1 MAQVYGPL
9 HSESASGQFAGTLI
23 YQPYKG
29 KTYVKAY
36 GKPDWDVHPPT
47 AAQLAVQAM
56 NKSLMEAWPAI
67 SAADKATWDAL
78 AIPARISR
86 VNAYLRENFKRLRSG
101 RAATSLWPAVEAP
114 AYALNIAHSGD
125 IPNPDCRGDYNQIAD
140 YNSHPAYERAS
151 DSAYSV
157 WFDTDLTAWIIAAQ
171 APGTLPDDYWTDAN
185 LEDVFDPYGGY
196 YTGNPWPDLY

>member
-9 HSESASGQFAGTLI
+9 QSESASGQFAETLI
-23 YQPYKG
+23 FQPYRG

-36 GKPDWDVHPPT
+36 GKPDWTAHPPT

-86 VNAYLRENFKRLRSG
+86 VNAYLRENFNRLRSG
-101 RAATSLWPAVEAP
+101 QDLTTVYPAIEYPFQYGATGTTTPATAGTYIREAGLWQSKPYYRCAATSKSLFWNPSNSAWLIYTSP
-114 AYALNIAHSGD
+114 SSDPPKGFRRIA
-125 IPNPDCRGDYNQIAD
+125 
-140 YNSHPAYERAS
+140 ET
-151 DSAYSV
+151 V
-157 WFDTDLTAWIIAAQ
+157 
-171 APGTLPDDYWTDAN
+171 PGTYTA
-185 LEDVFDPYGGY
+185 YGGGY
-196 YTGNPWPDLY
+196 SGSPVVIQT

>member
-9 HSESASGQFAGTLI
+9 QSESASGQFAETLI
-23 YQPYKG
+23 FQPYRG

-36 GKPDWDVHPPT
+36 GKPDWTAHPPT

-101 RAATSLWPAVEAP
+101 RLATDVWPAVDVLPAP
-114 AYALNIAHSGD
+114 T
-125 IPNPDCRGDYNQIAD
+125 
-140 YNSHPAYERAS
+140 
-151 DSAYSV
+151 V
-157 WFDTDLTAWIIAAQ
+157 TDLSNHT
-171 APGTLPDDYWTDAN
+171 P
-185 LEDVFDPYGGY
+185 DPYGEITVYG
-196 YTGNPWPDLY
+196 TGFTGFTAVHIAEFDADNPALVSDTELTCDVPNEDVDGHVTVTTPNGTSEETEDNAIVYSYSEG